1 MYKFIFSQKTKI
13 QYVDILLI
21 DVTWNP
27 LESGRF
33 LGVSEGD
40 TWVLRPDTQHPILPH
55 PLKVVYR
62 EVCY

>member
-1 MYKFIFSQKTKI
+1 MS
-13 QYVDILLI
+13 VDILLTE
-21 DVTWNP
+21 VTWNP

-55 PLKVVYR
+55 PLKVLYR
-62 EVCY
+62 EIC